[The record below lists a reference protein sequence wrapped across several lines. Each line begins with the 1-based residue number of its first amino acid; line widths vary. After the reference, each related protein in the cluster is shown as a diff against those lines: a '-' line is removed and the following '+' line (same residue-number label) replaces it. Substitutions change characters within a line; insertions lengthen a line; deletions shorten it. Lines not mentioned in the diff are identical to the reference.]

1 MRVRMAR
8 LPLLDRTL
16 LWSACSGLLL
26 ACSFPQPDLPFLA
39 WFALVPLLL
48 VMAKRPFASGFMAGF
63 AFFAPLLYWL
73 NIVMTTYGQLN
84 PFFSLVAHL
93 LLVTYL
99 ALFCAASTW
108 LSCRFEAVLRL
119 PSIITLPVIWVALEY
134 LRGQL
139 FSGFPW
145 GLLGYSQQS
154 LPWMIQA
161 ADLTGVYGVSMLLLL
176 INCAAAGVLRSPL
189 SRGGQLA
196 AIMVVL
202 LLAGHIGYGHWRLAS
217 TPDQRS
223 DQLRVAL
230 VQGNIDQSIKWN
242 PDQRQKTI
250 DRYRDLSAQ
259 AAAGGIDLII
269 WPEAAA
275 PFYLQ
280 DENPLSRQV
289 RAVPRELKKYLLV
302 GGPAYEPEASG
313 RGYRYFNSAYLF
325 SPQGESLG
333 RSDKIH
339 LVPFGEYVP
348 LGWLLG
354 FVDKLVVG
362 VGDFSAGRVRPL
374 SLDGHLLGVLV
385 CYEAIFPELAR
396 DYVRQGSD
404 LLVNITNDAWFGRS
418 PASLQLLAMT
428 RFRAIENR
436 IWIARAANT
445 GISALVSPSGG
456 VTLSTPLFETLQVS
470 GQVGLGA
477 QPTVY
482 ARTGDLLPQFC
493 LMLLTAWM
501 LVGWWVKRGGPGQG

>member
-1 MRVRMAR
+1 MVR

-26 ACSFPQPDLPFLA
+26 ACSFPQPDLPFFA

-99 ALFCAASTW
+99 ALFCASATW
-108 LSCRFEAVLRL
+108 LSCRLEMILRL
-119 PSIITLPVIWVALEY
+119 PPVITMPVIWVALEY
-134 LRGQL
+134 LRGLL

-145 GLLGYSQQS
+145 GLIGYSQQS

-161 ADLTGVYGVSMLLLL
+161 ADLTGVYGISMLMLL
-176 INCAAAGVLRSPL
+176 INGAAAGMLKTPRS
-189 SRGGQLA
+189 RFAQLT
-196 AIMVVL
+196 AITVVL
-202 LLAGHIGYGHWRLAS
+202 LLAGHLGYGYWRTAK

-223 DQLRVAL
+223 DQLSVAL

-250 DRYRDLSAQ
+250 DLYRNLSAQ
-259 AAAGGIDLII
+259 AAARGIDLII

-289 RAVPRELKKYLLV
+289 RAVPRQLESYLLV
-302 GGPAYEPEASG
+302 GGPAYEPETSG
-313 RGYRYFNSAYLF
+313 RGYRYYNSAYLF
-325 SPQGESLG
+325 SPQGKSLG

-348 LGWLLG
+348 LGRLLG
-354 FVDKLVVG
+354 FIDKLVVG

-374 SLDGHLLGVLV
+374 SLDGHSLGVLV

-404 LLVNITNDAWFGRS
+404 LLINITNDAWFGRS
-418 PASLQLLAMT
+418 PASRQLLAMT

-445 GISALVSPSGG
+445 GISALVSPSGR
-456 VTLSTPLFETLQVS
+456 VTLATPLFETLQVS

-482 ARTGDLLPQFC
+482 RRYGDLLPLLC
-493 LMLLTAWM
+493 LVLMAGWALVAWR
-501 LVGWWVKRGGPGQG
+501 VNRRRPGQS